1 MGLTCPLFF
10 VNWICAINDINTDG
24 VACDLCGRAWVRG
37 LCRQRAHIRLG
48 SQSRVSSSPHWSS
61 ARSSAQCYLIWPW
74 IPSLLRLAPVSFFCI
89 DLASLEHCGL
99 IRPVSV
105 ASLTFSRL
113 AGHLRF
119 WNRILLHRQVEVA
132 HLEGFHLIRVWTA
145 PRHPLRHW
153 SRGGAFASLIIGP
166 ACLFPLGFPVAGGS
180 SARSTEPGF
189 GLVTVL
195 GLLVGFRIVANT
207 DGWILLS
214 LGCQVILLSLTSAY
228 LCCGACPN

>member
-1 MGLTCPLFF
+1 MGPGPLQAAGAYPAWQPITSEFESALIECAFF
-10 VNWICAINDINTDG
+10 
-24 VACDLCGRAWVRG
+24 
-37 LCRQRAHIRLG
+37 G
-48 SQSRVSSSPHWSS
+48 SVLSHLALNPLPSS
-61 ARSSAQCYLIWPW
+61 AR
-74 IPSLLRLAPVSFFCI
+74 PVSFFCI

-207 DGWILLS
+207 DG
-214 LGCQVILLSLTSAY
+214 
-228 LCCGACPN
+228 